1 MAQYQFDGEYRR
13 MPQQSYGGA
22 SKVEDRSEL
31 IRRAQAERQK
41 REEQRRKLNSV
52 KVIQAL
58 VRSFLSRTCEKK
70 SQRAD
75 FDLIVTNSSTNVS
88 WSQLCALSSKLLFFY
103 SQDVDGSRLLS
114 ILQLL
119 LKQKAAVLEAAL
131 RPGDPWLWR
140 LRRLLLLSVQYVC
153 AANSR
158 DAIASPLRV
167 VEVFTSL
174 ENAQQVLGKQLGI
187 QHLSNTYAYLVSKGY
202 MHYVR
207 LLLDSKTPPLLES
220 SANPPTPL
228 VACLFDMLVRPLQLV
243 SLTPDHNIRMIVLKG
258 LCESIL
264 CPQLSEPI
272 KLFVLPALSVMT
284 DFPFAALTETL
295 CYELKSEIPFTSV
308 LLYSFLTLDPT
319 GLKDVGVMP
328 KSFLQS
334 YLQVL
339 AALTS
344 RMSYILPLAA
354 KIKADDDSD
363 YDSDSE
369 IDSKR
374 KGIGNEEIEVI
385 EECVVLVN
393 NPIRVQTLLNSL
405 DVCAGDPL
413 ILQPLCQ
420 VCHHLLVSHRTA
432 AHQYRILNLLA
443 LRPSFLRAV
452 WSSVVAV
459 TQTSIFGEATPLLN
473 VIARGVQTTPEDSV
487 KIVPLLAVFCSL
499 YTILLITLHDAEFYS
514 DEITALGVTPQNMPF
529 TLEELITISLRLKE
543 VSLGLVEL
551 AFPESRPS
559 VREDYRTAVTT
570 LHEHPII
577 SPTAQDT
584 QMWAHLFK
592 VVVGLVQQLH
602 ARDLRRQFCPQDHWI
617 SKQVVIPM
625 EKPKDFVVRRQR
637 LRAYRPFQTIRAFT
651 RDELVDGPPLTTKE
665 VRVLT
670 ILRELPFLVA
680 FQERVKVFQSLVYR
694 DKLEHQGE
702 EVQFLLGRTI
712 NLSVRRSHLYEDAFD
727 KLSPDNEPDLRLKMR
742 VQLTNV
748 AGAEEAG
755 VDGGGLFREFLSE
768 LLKTAFDPN
777 RGFFMTTNDNLLYP
791 NPHVH
796 LIVEDFT
803 RHYYFIGRVLGK
815 CLYENLL
822 VELPLAEFFLSKLV
836 GRNSDVGVHHLAS
849 LDPVMYKN
857 LLFLK
862 NFEGDVS
869 ELGLDFTVVNDELG
883 ETKVEELKPGG
894 SNINVTPVNRIE
906 YIHLTADYRLNKQIR
921 AQCNAF
927 RQGLANVIPL
937 EWIQMFNNKEVQVLV
952 SGAEIPVDI
961 EDLKTYTNYT
971 GGFDPN
977 HITIRLFW
985 KVVQSFSDIQ
995 LRQLLKFVTSCS
1007 RPPLLGFKELNPP
1020 FCIQHGGGQDRL
1032 PTASTC
1038 MNLLKLPAFEN
1049 ENLLRERL
1057 MYALQSN
1064 AGFELS

>member
-1 MAQYQFDGEYRR
+1 MSYYNFDGEFRR
-13 MPQQSYGGA
+13 MPQQSLGGA
-22 SKVEDRSEL
+22 SKVEDRGEL
-31 IRRAQAERQK
+31 IRRAHFERQK

-58 VRSFLSRTCEKK
+58 VRSFLTRT
-70 SQRAD
+70 SQKRSKRSE
-75 FDLIVTNSSTNVS
+75 FDSL
-88 WSQLCALSSKLLFFY
+88 LSSCGNNVDWKTLCGLTSRLLFFY
-103 SQDVDGSRLLS
+103 SPDVDESRLSS
-114 ILQLL
+114 ILEAL
-119 LKQKAAVLEAAL
+119 LKQKAAVYGAAL
-131 RPGDPWLWR
+131 KAGDPWQWR
-140 LRRLLLLSVQYVC
+140 LRRLLLLSLQYVC
-153 AANSR
+153 SARSKDANTF
-158 DAIASPLRV
+158 PLRV
-167 VEVFTSL
+167 IEVFTSMDHV
-174 ENAQQVLGKQLGI
+174 QQVLGAHGAV
-187 QHLSNTYAYLVSKGY
+187 QHMSSTYSFLVEKGY
-202 MHYVR
+202 MQYVR
-207 LLLDSKTPPLLES
+207 ELLDSRTPPLLES
-220 SANPPTPL
+220 STHPPTPL
-228 VACLFDMLVRPLQLV
+228 VGCLLDMLVRPLHLV
-243 SLTPDHNIRMIVLKG
+243 SQTTDHNTRVILLKG
-258 LCESIL
+258 FCESIL
-264 CPQLSEPI
+264 CPQLTEPI
-272 KLFVLPALSVMT
+272 KLFVLPALSQLSS
-284 DFPFAALTETL
+284 FPFVALTEAL
-295 CYELKSEIPFTSV
+295 CYDLRTVVPFTSV
-308 LLYSFLTLDPT
+308 LLYSFLTLDPSN
-319 GLKDVGVMP
+319 LRQNEMMP
-328 KSFLQS
+328 KPFLQS
-334 YLQVL
+334 YLQIL
-339 AALTS
+339 ASLTS
-344 RMSYILPLAA
+344 KMSQVLPLAA
-354 KIKADDDSD
+354 KRKADDDSD
-363 YDSDSE
+363 HDSDCE
-369 IDSKR
+369 IDNRR
-374 KGIGNEEIEVI
+374 KGVNNEEIQVI
-385 EECVVLVN
+385 EECVFLIN
-393 NPIRVQTLLNSL
+393 NQTRVQTLLTSL
-405 DVCAGDPL
+405 EACAGDPL

-420 VCHHLLVSHRTA
+420 VCHNLLVSHRSAT
-432 AHQYRILNLLA
+432 HRYRILNLLA

-452 WSSVVAV
+452 WTAVLAV

-473 VIARGVQTTPEDSV
+473 VIARGVQTTPDDSV

-499 YTILLITLHDAEFYS
+499 YTMLLITLHDAEFYS
-514 DEITALGVTPQNMPF
+514 DQISALGVPPQIMPF
-529 TLEELITISLRLKE
+529 TLDELIFISLRLKE

-570 LHEHPII
+570 LHDHPIV

-584 QMWAHLFK
+584 QMWSHLFK

-602 ARDLRRQFCPQDHWI
+602 ARDLRRQFCPTDHWI
-617 SKQVVIPM
+617 SKQIVIPM
-625 EKPKDFVVRRQR
+625 EKPKDFIIRRQR
-637 LRAYRPFQTIRAFT
+637 LRAYRPFQTIRVFT

-680 FQERVKVFQSLVYR
+680 FQERVQVFQSLVYK
-694 DKLEHQGE
+694 DKVEHQGE
-702 EVQFLLGRTI
+702 DVQFLLGRII
-712 NLSVRRSHLYEDAFD
+712 NLNVRRSHLYEDAFD
-727 KLSPDNEPDLRLKMR
+727 KLSPENEPDLRLKMR

-777 RGFFMTTNDNLLYP
+777 RGFFRTTNDNLLYP
-791 NPHVH
+791 NPNVH

-822 VELPLAEFFLSKLV
+822 VELPLAEFFLSKLI

-862 NFEGDVS
+862 NYKEDVAD
-869 ELGLDFTVVNDELG
+869 LGLDFSVVNDELG

-894 SNINVTPVNRIE
+894 SNIPVTSVNRVE
-906 YIHLTADYRLNKQIR
+906 YIHLMADYKLNKQIR

-952 SGAEIPVDI
+952 SGAEIPVDV
-961 EDLKTYTNYT
+961 EDLKNHTNYT
-971 GGFDPN
+971 GGYDTN
-977 HITIRLFW
+977 HETIRLFW
-985 KVVQSFSDIQ
+985 KVVHNFTDIQ

-1020 FCIQHGGGQDRL
+1020 FCIQHGGGGDRL

-1057 MYALQSN
+1057 LYALQSN

>member
-1 MAQYQFDGEYRR
+1 MSQYQFDGEFRR

-58 VRSFLSRTCEKK
+58 VRSFLTRTYQKK
-70 SQRAD
+70 LLRAQFDTLLTSSSNGSQW
-75 FDLIVTNSSTNVS
+75 N
-88 WSQLCALSSKLLFFY
+88 QLSLLSSKLLFFY
-103 SQDVDGSRLLS
+103 SQETDGLRLVN
-114 ILQLL
+114 ILQLM
-119 LKQKAAVLEAAL
+119 LKQKAAVLESAL
-131 RPGDPWLWR
+131 RPGDPWQWR

-153 AANSR
+153 SASTK
-158 DAIASPLRV
+158 DSIASPLRV

-174 ENAQQVLGKQLGI
+174 ENVRQVLGEQGAVL
-187 QHLSNTYAYLVSKGY
+187 HLSNTYAYLVRKGY
-202 MHYVR
+202 MQYVR
-207 LLLDSKTPPLLES
+207 ELLDSRTPPLLETS
-220 SANPPTPL
+220 TNPPTPL
-228 VACLFDMLVRPLQLV
+228 VACLLEMLVQPLQLV
-243 SLTPDHNIRMIVLKG
+243 SVMPDYHIRMTILKG

-264 CPQLSEPI
+264 CPPLTEPI
-272 KLFVLPALSVMT
+272 KLFVLPALSVLPE
-284 DFPFAALTETL
+284 FPFAALTETL
-295 CYELKSEIPFTSV
+295 CYDLKSVVPFTSF

-319 GLKDVGVMP
+319 NSKEHGLMP
-328 KSFLQS
+328 KPFLQS
-334 YLQVL
+334 YLQIL

-344 RMSYILPLAA
+344 KMGQVLPLAA
-354 KIKADDDSD
+354 KMKMDDDSD
-363 YDSDSE
+363 QDSDSE

-374 KGIGNEEIEVI
+374 KGIKNEEIEVI
-385 EECVVLVN
+385 QACVLLMN
-393 NPIRVQTLLNSL
+393 NPTRVQSLLNSL
-405 DVCAGDPL
+405 EACSGDPL

-420 VCHHLLVSHRTA
+420 VCHNLLVSHRSA

-452 WSSVVAV
+452 WTAATLV

-499 YTILLITLHDAEFYS
+499 NTMLLITLHDAEFYS
-514 DEITALGVTPQNMPF
+514 DEITALGVTAQNMPF
-529 TLEELITISLRLKE
+529 TLNELVTISLRLKE

-570 LHEHPII
+570 LHDHPIV
-577 SPTAQDT
+577 SQTAQDT
-584 QMWAHLFK
+584 QMWSHLFK

-602 ARDLRRQFCPQDHWI
+602 ARDLRRQFCPLDHWI
-617 SKQVVIPM
+617 SKQIVIPM
-625 EKPKDFVVRRQR
+625 EKPKDFVIRRQR
-637 LRAYRPFQTIRAFT
+637 LRAYRPFQTIRVLS

-694 DKLEHQGE
+694 DKIEHQGE
-702 EVQFLLGRTI
+702 EVQFLMGRTI
-712 NLSVRRSHLYEDAFD
+712 NISVRRSHLYEDAFD
-727 KLSPDNEPDLRLKMR
+727 RLSPENEPDLRLKMR

-791 NPHVH
+791 NPNVH

-822 VELPLAEFFLSKLV
+822 VELPLAEFFLSKLI

-862 NFEGDVS
+862 NYEEDVS

-894 SNINVTPVNRIE
+894 SNIPVTSVNRIE

-937 EWIQMFNNKEVQVLV
+937 EWIHMFNNKEVQVLI

-961 EDLKTYTNYT
+961 EDLKNHTNYT
-971 GGFDPN
+971 GGFEPN
-977 HITIRLFW
+977 HKTIRLFW
-985 KVVQSFSDIQ
+985 KVVQNFSDIQ

-1020 FCIQHGGGQDRL
+1020 FCIQHAGGQDRL